1 MARPG
6 MAIEEHPDI
15 VEMRARYDF
24 ASLSR
29 SAQVVDGLTLLAG
42 VFLAISAWVVGFT
55 AVGSFDLRVSNLLCG
70 IAVALLAMGF
80 AAAFGRT
87 HGLAWVTV
95 ALGVWA
101 IVSPWAILGSVAGA
115 KEIIVNVITGGVI
128 VVLGLATMALA
139 QRRRPGPRLRAGD

>member
-15 VEMRARYDF
+15 VEMRARYDY
-24 ASLSR
+24 AALSR
-29 SAQVVDGLTLLAG
+29 PAQLVDGLTLLAG

-55 AVGSFDLRVSNLLCG
+55 TVGNFDLRVSNLICG

-95 ALGVWA
+95 AIGVWT
-101 IVSPWAILGSVAGA
+101 IVAPWAILGQTPVA
-115 KEIIVNVITGGVI
+115 KEIITNVITGGVI
-128 VVLGLATMALA
+128 VLLGLATMALA
-139 QRRRPGPRLRAGD
+139 QRRRPRQVLRARE